1 MLNIASGPARDLY
14 EYYKESKNNFV
25 KCTCIEMDAEAI
37 KHAKRLNKDYLK
49 SIEFINKN
57 IFRFNTDNKYD
68 LIWSAG
74 LFDYFDDKA
83 FILLLSRFRK
93 WLKPGGEI
101 IIGNFNE
108 NHNPS
113 RVFMELFGEWYL
125 NHRTEEQL
133 INLAIDAGFKK
144 EKIKVEREP
153 ENVNLF
159 LRIKL

>member
-1 MLNIASGPARDLY
+1 
-14 EYYKESKNNFV
+14 
-25 KCTCIEMDAEAI
+25 MDAEAI